1 MTIECNAK
9 NPAEYFAGIGLIHV
23 TGKPGRWDR
32 ACRALDIPDGEEAA
46 DRGIRVQSAAAF
58 RDAPERLAWRPS
70 DLPVELKW
78 GALQCTLMPWTSVGR
93 TSTTP
98 SRLKTNA
105 GRITGLYAARK
116 LADLIAADEE
126 TRTWAEA
133 FDSTSENSSSL
144 FRCDGRSPAG
154 KSAWLGFSIDG
165 LKKQGAEDGAKVDV
179 EIAIRP
185 WVEMLACAGIHMTA
199 ARAPRYRIP
208 HELTPPRAT
217 CAMDGLDT
225 ATEHRFERSADNPA
239 ESKYHSLR

>member
-1 MTIECNAK
+1 MKIECNAK

-23 TGKPGRWDR
+23 IGKPGRWDR
-32 ACRALDIPDGEEAA
+32 ACRVLDVPDCDEAA
-46 DRGIRVQSAAAF
+46 DRGIRVRAAAAF
-58 RDAPERLAWRPS
+58 HDAPERLDWPQS
-70 DLPVELKW
+70 DLPVELEW
-78 GALQCTLMPWTSVGR
+78 GALQCTLMPWTSVRR

-105 GRITGLYAARK
+105 GRITGLFAAAK
-116 LADLIAADEE
+116 LAELIAAAEE

-133 FDSTSENSSSL
+133 FDSTAENSSSL

-154 KSAWLGFSIDG
+154 KSAWLGFSIDK
-165 LKKQGAEDGAKVDV
+165 LKKKGAEDGAGVEV

-199 ARAPRYRIP
+199 ARTPRYRIP

-217 CAMDGLDT
+217 CAMDGLET

-239 ESKYHSLR
+239 KIKYHSLR